1 MQNKCYIIKCKTA
14 AREPM
19 HFWHI
24 NLNRWMEEKMMKN
37 GDEKLSKI
45 ENICRPMA
53 RVATVITII
62 VFVFVFDVVVVVSI
76 VCLRTTATDIKC
88 IQTKIVMA
96 KEQGH
101 TMNYIHI
108 YFCSVFDSLVT
119 DHFLWIKSRNG
130 TRHQLK
136 SNFINWSVPSVLGY
150 FHDGRAGCRES
161 FKNTS
166 LSVPMILS
174 NSFFQTKHLNTLSES
189 FKEYEICVPS

>member
-1 MQNKCYIIKCKTA
+1 
-14 AREPM
+14 
-19 HFWHI
+19 
-24 NLNRWMEEKMMKN
+24 MEEKMMKN

-62 VFVFVFDVVVVVSI
+62 VFVVFVVVAVVSI

-101 TMNYIHI
+101 TTNYIHI

-119 DHFLWIKSRNG
+119 DHFLWIKFRNG

-136 SNFINWSVPSVLGY
+136 SNFINWSVPSFVLGY
-150 FHDGRAGCRES
+150 FHDWRAERKES

-166 LSVPMILS
+166 LSVLMILS
-174 NSFFQTKHLNTLSES
+174 SSFFQTKHLNALSES

>member
-1 MQNKCYIIKCKTA
+1 MCTEGIAILIIPTVNWIKAIRNNSQLKLHAEQMLYHETA

-37 GDEKLSKI
+37 SRKI

-53 RVATVITII
+53 RVATVIIII
-62 VFVFVFDVVVVVSI
+62 VFVVLVVVVVVSI

-101 TMNYIHI
+101 TTNYIHI

-119 DHFLWIKSRNG
+119 DHFLWIKFRNG

-136 SNFINWSVPSVLGY
+136 SKFIKWSVPSVLGY
-150 FHDGRAGCRES
+150 FHDGRAGCKES
-161 FKNTS
+161 FENTS
-166 LSVPMILS
+166 LSVPI
-174 NSFFQTKHLNTLSES
+174 
-189 FKEYEICVPS
+189 I

>member
-1 MQNKCYIIKCKTA
+1 
-14 AREPM
+14 M

-62 VFVFVFDVVVVVSI
+62 VFVVFVVVAVVSI

-101 TMNYIHI
+101 TTNYIHI

-119 DHFLWIKSRNG
+119 DFLWIKFRNG

-136 SNFINWSVPSVLGY
+136 SNFINWSVPSFWVISMIDGQSAKNLLKTHPCPCWWFCRVL
-150 FHDGRAGCRES
+150 FS
-161 FKNTS
+161 KQNT
-166 LSVPMILS
+166 
-174 NSFFQTKHLNTLSES
+174 
-189 FKEYEICVPS
+189 